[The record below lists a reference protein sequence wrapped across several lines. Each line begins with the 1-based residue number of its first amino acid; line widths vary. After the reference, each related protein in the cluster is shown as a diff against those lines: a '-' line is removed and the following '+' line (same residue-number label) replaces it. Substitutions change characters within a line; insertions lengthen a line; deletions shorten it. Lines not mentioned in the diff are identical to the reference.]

1 MHEFKKYV
9 QVRKDVGG
17 GGGGR
22 EGLRIAVEAVAA
34 IFND

>member
-1 MHEFKKYV
+1 MHEFKKYA

-17 GGGGR
+17 GGSGGM
-22 EGLRIAVEAVAA
+22 RIAVEAVAA